1 MKKVLQISSTLAW
14 FPNCFLNTLHQPWF
28 TTWSSW
34 NNMG

>member
-1 MKKVLQISSTLAW
+1 MKKVLQISSTW

-28 TTWSSW
+28 TAWSSW